1 MNRLECIYRS
11 DLPSRAIVVYLYL
24 ADWAGKEGTCFPSVL
39 RIARDTG
46 LSGRTVQRA
55 ILDLKRAGFVQVDG
69 RLRKNG
75 ADSSNLYTL
84 TETSTGW

>member
-1 MNRLECIYRS
+1 MGKLECLYRS
-11 DLPSRAIVVYLYL
+11 GLPNRAIVVYLYL
-24 ADWAGKEGTCFPSVL
+24 ADRAGQKGNCFPSVP

-46 LSGRTVQRA
+46 LSERTVQRA
-55 ILDLKRAGFVQVDG
+55 VLDLKKAGFVHVDG

-84 TETSTGW
+84 AETGPSW

>member
-1 MNRLECIYRS
+1 MNKLEYIYRS
-11 DLPSRAIVVYLYL
+11 ELPSRAIVVYLYL
-24 ADWAGKEGTCFPSVL
+24 ADRAGKEGTCFPSVP

-55 ILDLKRAGFVQVDG
+55 ILDLERAGFVRVDG

-84 TETSTGW
+84 TETSAGW